1 MNEKDSPFTI
11 SRRSALMAGTAM
23 FAAAPLG
30 LMSKAWGATPAFDAS
45 YTGFALADIGND
57 DSLERIQRK
66 GEIVV
71 CTSNDWPYSYLDSKT
86 GAFSGIDADILLL
99 AAKLLKIDKVTVQTV
114 PFDGMVPGVLA
125 GRFDMVGDS
134 IHFSPER
141 AKVVDFSF
149 PTYFYAETMVV
160 KKNSGIRVTTI
171 DQLKD
176 KSCGTLLGTHYSEWI
191 QKAPGVQFKG
201 YKDAEAL
208 VQDVAS
214 GRLDAGVYDLPV
226 VAGLMKN
233 NPQWPL
239 ELVKDY
245 TPRTLKIPSNY
256 SRYIFRQRD
265 QQLIN
270 AFSRAIEWIQYS
282 GQMREILQRWG
293 LGEEAN

>member
-1 MNEKDSPFTI
+1 MNEKDSPLTLT
-11 SRRSALMAGTAM
+11 RRSALMAGTALL
-23 FAAAPLG
+23 AAVPLG
-30 LMSKAWGATPAFDAS
+30 FMKNAQAALPAFDAS
-45 YTGFALADIGND
+45 YPGFALADIIGD

-66 GEIVV
+66 GEIIV
-71 CTSNDWPYSYLDSKT
+71 CTSNDWPYSYLDANT
-86 GAFSGIDADILLL
+86 GAFSGIDAEILLL

-160 KKNSGIRVTTI
+160 KKDSGIRVNTI
-171 DQLKD
+171 EQLSG

-214 GRLDAGVYDLPV
+214 GRLDAAVYDLPV
-226 VAGLMKN
+226 MVGLMKN

-239 ELVKDY
+239 KIVTTY
-245 TPRTLKIPSNY
+245 QARTLKIPSNY
-256 SRYIFRQRD
+256 SRYIFKQKD

-282 GQMREILQRWG
+282 GQMREILKKWG